1 MKINTLI
8 FTVLASAVILSCNST
23 KITSS
28 WKAQNAKTM
37 AYHNIMVWG
46 LLTEKDSSTRRLM
59 ETHLV
64 NDLVS
69 KGYHAIA
76 STEVYKEKAYKKLS
90 SAEILDEF
98 RNTGIDAVV
107 TIVLLDKQKEEKYY
121 PGGYHSEPGNAYGNL
136 DKYYSTIYEKVFTPG
151 YYVSTTTYFWETN
164 LFELPGASVVYAA
177 RTKSFDPSN
186 TNELAHENG
195 ELIIRDMIRRKLI
208 LDTAPKDDQ

>member
-1 MKINTLI
+1 MKLSSLLLAILI
-8 FTVLASAVILSCNST
+8 TAGVSSCGST

-28 WKAQNAKTM
+28 WKAENTRPKP
-37 AYHNIMVWG
+37 YHNIMVWG

-76 STEVYKEKAYKKLS
+76 STDVYREKAYKKLS

-98 RNTGIDAVV
+98 KNTGIDAVI
-107 TIVLLDKQKEEKYY
+107 TIVLLDKQKEDLYY
-121 PGGYHSEPGNAYGNL
+121 PGGFHNEPVNNYGNL
-136 DKYYSTIYEKVFTPG
+136 DKYYSTVYEKVFTPG
-151 YYVSTTTYFWETN
+151 YYITTTTYFWETN
-164 LFELPGASVVYAA
+164 FFELPGAAITYSA

-195 ELIIRDMIRRKLI
+195 HLIINDMVKKKLI
-208 LDTAPKDDQ
+208 LDAAPKDQ